1 MRQRCPAN
9 IIITRMVIGAV
20 LTGLCYMLWKLR
32 EAAVPEGLMVY
43 SVMIGYLA
51 LVFVLSFVRWPWI
64 PSLLTSFFIVVPLL
78 SLAPLPLIVCAS
90 AAVAHLVLSDSA
102 VRAFYAGAQ
111 RDSGEGQ
118 ASDGTEEDD

>member
-1 MRQRCPAN
+1 
-9 IIITRMVIGAV
+9 
-20 LTGLCYMLWKLR
+20 MLWKLR

-78 SLAPLPLIVCAS
+78 FFTGLARISSSWPLSLAPLPLIVCAS